1 MKRKGWFIPI
11 LVFFISISGLIFY
24 QKRQDAHSF
33 AAATS
38 LPPILWSETS
48 ANINKIIFS
57 EAGQEIEVIRS
68 SADWELS
75 KPITGK
81 ADNLFIHNIILS
93 FKEPALVKVIDTE
106 PTQLTDYGIDTFSP
120 NLKLYTK
127 DAHVYELVRGIPADA
142 FNDYVYSPM
151 SNTVYTM
158 PQTAFESIHTRLASW
173 RDKSL
178 LSFNQSDIEKI
189 DLIYN
194 STAYTIIPANDAGDI
209 RFTAEGLEE
218 GVLNRLIDFLQISTI
233 KDFITDKADPQ
244 LLSAYGFDNPTV
256 KVKISLKNSRIL
268 MLTIGNSIKSENLSY
283 AQINLSGNIVTMPYF
298 DLSGLKIVPAL
309 KSEATTTLN

>member
-48 ANINKIIFS
+48 SNINKIIFS
-57 EAGQEIEVIRS
+57 EGGQEIEVIRS
-68 SADWELS
+68 SQDWELS
-75 KPITGK
+75 KPIIEK
-81 ADNLFIHNIILS
+81 ADNLFIHNIISS
-93 FKEPALVKVIDTE
+93 FKEPALVEVIDIE
-106 PTQLTDYGIDTFSP
+106 PTQLQNYGIDAFSP
-120 NLKLYTK
+120 TVKLYTK
-127 DAHVYELVRGIPADA
+127 DTHVYELIRGIPADA

-158 PQTAFESIHTRLASW
+158 PQTAFKTLPTRLASW

-178 LSFNQSDIEKI
+178 LAFDQSDVEKI

-194 STAYTIIPANDAGDI
+194 NTAYTLTPVTNSLDI
-209 RFTAEGLEE
+209 RFKADGLEE
-218 GVLNRLIDFLQISTI
+218 DVLNRLIDFLQISTI
-233 KDFITDKADPQ
+233 KDFITDQADSK
-244 LLSAYGFDNPTV
+244 LLTAYGFDNPTV
-256 KVKISLKNSRIL
+256 KVKIFLKNSDIL
-268 MLTIGNSIKSENLSY
+268 MLTIGNSIKTENLSY
-283 AQINLSGNIVTMPYF
+283 AQTNLSGNIVTMPYF
-298 DLSGLKIVPAL
+298 DLSGLKTLSTEEIEPTNPL
-309 KSEATTTLN
+309 K